1 MPDVGKA
8 IEKVVQRVTTLGREV
23 EDAQQRTL
31 LRHDLHDSALADL
44 QAGLDRSEQAQGE
57 RYTAVEARLVSLEDK
72 LDAIL
77 AQITGHGIEPPGDS
91 APAVMPM
98 MGQPVPRTP
107 APAHLE
113 YSIASA
119 AHSDGE
125 DTESDDP
132 VDLTSPSESTHGK
145 DNESPETLKQDAQDD
160 YECVYESVDDDQHI
174 AAIRALNFA
183 SQAPDKKVTL
193 CLEKELKMGSP
204 PKDGASVRSEA
215 IKEVDK
221 EPLGAQTEARS
232 CPERAQEVAKEPQD
246 LTFDAYCTAL
256 RKLSLERGKCPKS
269 IEQGIQMI
277 TALEP
282 DAGLEAAKELH
293 RRLTS
298 EGYDGPK
305 TKRS

>member
-1 MPDVGKA
+1 MPDLGKA

-31 LRHDLHDSALADL
+31 LRHDMHDSAFAVLH
-44 QAGLDRSEQAQGE
+44 AGLDRSEQAHGE

-77 AQITGHGIEPPGDS
+77 AQITGHGIEPLGDS

-107 APAHLE
+107 APALLE

-160 YECVYESVDDDQHI
+160 YECVYESVDDDQHV

-204 PKDGASVRSEA
+204 PKDGAPVRSGT

-221 EPLGAQTEARS
+221 EPFGAQMEARH

-269 IEQGIQMI
+269 IELGIQMI
-277 TALEP
+277 AALEP
-282 DAGLEAAKELH
+282 DARLEAAKELH
-293 RRLTS
+293 KRLTS
-298 EGYDGPK
+298 ADYD
-305 TKRS
+305 KRS